1 MGRGFGD
8 VFSSQNNHCF
18 LRQKETI
25 VERQKSLVDTTY
37 IHSIG
42 NGARKVTG
50 HLIGFSENVSR
61 PLQYSSP
68 NAHSDSK
75 QKETEPCQMRSTPQD
90 NCSVGLSSVKVIKL
104 KVVMR
109 MSEDERN

>member
-1 MGRGFGD
+1 M
-8 VFSSQNNHCF
+8 
-18 LRQKETI
+18 
-25 VERQKSLVDTTY
+25 ERQKSRVDTTH

-50 HLIGFSENVSR
+50 HLMGFSENASP

-68 NAHSDSK
+68 NAQSDSK
-75 QKETEPCQMRSTPQD
+75 QKKTEPCQLRNTPQG
-90 NCSVGLSSVKVIKL
+90 NYSVGLSSVNGIKL
-104 KVVMR
+104 KVVMS